1 MPVVSLQGAIIKLS
15 RLPAAL
21 LICYLLSIGSVLAAQ
36 DTGPE
41 AINGDAR
48 SEAPASGTGLFQSPG
63 GDLQARAWAYSC
75 ATCHGAGHSPTAGI
89 PTLAGMP
96 TDDIVKAMLAYASG
110 ERPGL
115 LKRQISRG
123 YDEAML
129 RRIGKWYENL
139 PRDQGGQP

>member
-1 MPVVSLQGAIIKLS
+1 MAVRPWRRSIIK
-15 RLPAAL
+15 RCMLPASL
-21 LICYLLSIGSVLAAQ
+21 LACFLLSVGSALAAQ
-36 DTGPE
+36 RADP
-41 AINGDAR
+41 
-48 SEAPASGTGLFQSPG
+48 
-63 GDLQARAWAYSC
+63 QARAWAYSC
-75 ATCHGAGHSPTAGI
+75 VTCHGAEHSATKGI

-139 PRDQGGQP
+139 PRNQGGQP